1 VGVLVLVEVCMCLGL
16 AHEAGLSL
24 IAHSVQV
31 QARFGSNIQNIWGFL
46 GPFFFAKIKLLIF

>member
-1 VGVLVLVEVCMCLGL
+1 MGL